1 MHNTL
6 VIMWP
11 PCQEEWRHEVSLLDC
26 LAGCCSMTPG
36 LTSRAVAED
45 TTHMSML
52 CHYQMAVWS
61 CHLRGP

>member
-26 LAGCCSMTPG
+26 LARLLQHDAGTDKQ
-36 LTSRAVAED
+36 SR
-45 TTHMSML
+45 S
-52 CHYQMAVWS
+52 
-61 CHLRGP
+61 